1 MWNNQG
7 GFQGYGD
14 QTPGGGGGGYMSP
27 GFGTPK
33 AGQEKKSGYRAQNLL
48 PVTVAEV
55 YNATQTEDKFY
66 SGEIEMSQITMVGL
80 VMSVN
85 ESPTRIDY
93 EIDDMTGPPISVK
106 QFVDNDESLQEAERT
121 QAMRENTYVRVCG
134 HVRSIGGKRTVA
146 AFRLAPIMD
155 MNELTYHTLEVVYS
169 HLMFKKL
176 SGGGGGGGGS
186 YDGGMQTSSEQNYDS
201 NMGSG
206 MVSGLSSVQN
216 QVHMLIRSNNT
227 EQGANIDHVCQQL
240 RGVPEKA
247 IRDAIEFLSSEGH
260 IYSTIDEDHY
270 KATDS

>member
-7 GFQGYGD
+7 GFQGYGE
-14 QTPGGGGGGYMSP
+14 QSQGGGGGYMSP

-33 AGQEKKSGYRAQNLL
+33 AGQDKKSGYRAQNLL

-55 YNATQTEDKFY
+55 FNASQAEDKFF
-66 SGEIEMSQITMVGL
+66 SGEIEISQITMVGL
-80 VMSVN
+80 VTSVK

-106 QFVDNDESLQEAERT
+106 QFVDNDESLPDGERA
-121 QAMRENTYVRVCG
+121 QPMRENTYVRVCG
-134 HVRSIGGKRTVA
+134 HVRSMGGQRTIA
-146 AFRLAPIMD
+146 AFRMSPIMD
-155 MNELTYHTLEVVYS
+155 MNELTYHTLEVVHS
-169 HLMFKKL
+169 HLMLNKL
-176 SGGGGGGGGS
+176 SGGSGGGTTYGNNMQTNSEQNFGESNGGGGV
-186 YDGGMQTSSEQNYDS
+186 
-201 NMGSG
+201 
-206 MVSGLSSVQN
+206 VSGLSSVQN
-216 QVHMLIRSNNT
+216 QVHMLIRSNST
-227 EQGANIDHVCQQL
+227 EQGANINDVCQQL